1 MLYDKGHVKM
11 LMRDMKV
18 RRVEEAMMEA
28 MLRIQM
34 KVDQDILLLII
45 TTSSII

>member
-1 MLYDKGHVKM
+1 M